1 MDAFAAFGVD
11 ARYGARG
18 PHLSCWLPSL
28 GAPSLAAPIRIARS
42 RSVAVLPACLLSCF
56 FCSDC

>member
-1 MDAFAAFGVD
+1 MDEFAACRVD

-18 PHLSCWLPSL
+18 PHLSCWLPSP

-42 RSVAVLPACLLSCF
+42 RSVAVLPARYLSCF
-56 FCSDC
+56 LH